1 MKRLATNPRFAF
13 TFLLVS
19 LIGWGC
25 MEAPAHIE
33 LDAMEEPTVTMTQ
46 AQLAAHDAEIRIQA
60 AREVLSA
67 RECTWRDTF
76 KSQPTKRKAS

>member
-1 MKRLATNPRFAF
+1 MNRLVSNPKFAF

-25 MEAPAHIE
+25 MEAPAHVE
-33 LDAMEEPTVTMTQ
+33 LDVMEEPTVTMTQ
-46 AQLAAHDAEIRIQA
+46 AQLTAHDAEIRIQV

-67 RECTWRDTF
+67 QRCTWKDTF
-76 KSQPTKRKAS
+76 VAPARKRS